1 MNVLVF
7 SGSGISADSGIPT
20 FRASDGLWANHKIE
34 DVATPEAFHR
44 DPEKVWEFY
53 RARWKAA
60 QTAQPN
66 AGHYALAHL
75 EEYCT
80 VNNIGFH
87 ILTQNID
94 GLHQRAGSR
103 AVIELHGSIRRFKCG
118 GRLGVCD
125 YVTLEDEWLSKA
137 IPICPKCLSEYL
149 RPDIVWFNE
158 QLRLQDIQGAYELSK
173 DCSKM
178 LVVGTSMQVY
188 PAADVVFN
196 AYRWSL
202 ADVYEFNITQCLGH
216 MDPGQYKFFGGTST
230 ETLPGFVK
238 DFTRGKYT

>member
-1 MNVLVF
+1 MNVIAF
-7 SGSGISADSGIPT
+7 TGSGISADSGIPT

-34 DVATPEAFHR
+34 DVATPEGYHR

-53 RARWKAA
+53 RDRWKAA

-75 EEYCT
+75 EEYCN
-80 VNNIGFH
+80 VNGLGFH

-94 GLHQRAGSR
+94 GLHQRAGSQ

-118 GRLGVCD
+118 GRLGTCD
-125 YVTLEDEWLSKA
+125 YVTAEDMWLPKA
-137 IPICPKCLSEYL
+137 IPVCPQCHSEYL

-158 QLRLQDIQGAYELSK
+158 ALRLKDIQTAYELSK
-173 DCSKM
+173 ECSKM
-178 LVVGTSMQVY
+178 LVVGTSMQVF
-188 PAADVVFN
+188 PAADIVFN

-202 ADVYEFNITQCLGH
+202 ADVYEFNITECLGH
-216 MDPGQYKFFGGTST
+216 LNSNQHTFFEGSSSG
-230 ETLPGFVK
+230 TLPKFI
-238 DFTRGKYT
+238 DSFTKGKYT